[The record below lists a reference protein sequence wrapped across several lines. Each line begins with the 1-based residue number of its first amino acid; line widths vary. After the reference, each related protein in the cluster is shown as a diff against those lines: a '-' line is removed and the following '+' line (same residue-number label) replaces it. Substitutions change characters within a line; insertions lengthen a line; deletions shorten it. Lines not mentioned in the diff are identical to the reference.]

1 VLQLRQNWRNSSNWL
16 FPFRLRMECRFWN
29 NEAIYSKITLEVLEN
44 RLPQGVVLNVNFPK
58 LTRTT
63 SKESK
68 YVVKQST
75 LDRKFD
81 KRQTPQGRDYY
92 WLAGEFVNQ
101 DKGEDTDEWA
111 LGNGYVFCSS
121 SSVWLQHTM
130 PHRTQH
136 LEMEWIKQI
145 Y

>member
-1 VLQLRQNWRNSSNWL
+1 MK
-16 FPFRLRMECRFWN
+16 PFIR
-29 NEAIYSKITLEVLEN
+29 KITLEVLEN

-68 YVVKQST
+68 YVVKQKHAGWKN
-75 LDRKFD
+75 LIND
-81 KRQTPQGRDYY
+81 KHHKEEITIGLP
-92 WLAGEFVNQ
+92 EFVNQ

-111 LGNGYVFCSS
+111 LGNGYFCSS
-121 SSVWLQHTM
+121 SSVWLNST
-130 PHRTQH
+130 PCRTRTQH